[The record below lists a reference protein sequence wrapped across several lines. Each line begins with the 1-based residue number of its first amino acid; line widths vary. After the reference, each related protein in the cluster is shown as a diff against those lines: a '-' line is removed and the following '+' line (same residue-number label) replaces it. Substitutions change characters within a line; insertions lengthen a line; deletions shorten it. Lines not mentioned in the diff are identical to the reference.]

1 MEKTHLEN
9 VQKIT
14 DLMYTNGQICE
25 KISREKIGKVCLKT
39 MIVILRGKEEYY
51 NSLEEFDQKS
61 GITRKELKAMSR
73 GTYIIKDDK
82 EFVMLFE
89 FKINP
94 EEIAK
99 GLNETREDIK
109 QVVRNHK
116 NKLKLAREEERILS
130 K

>member
-1 MEKTHLEN
+1 
-9 VQKIT
+9 
-14 DLMYTNGQICE
+14 
-25 KISREKIGKVCLKT
+25 

-51 NSLEEFDQKS
+51 NSLEEFDDKS

-73 GTYIIKDDK
+73 GAYIIKDDK

-89 FKINP
+89 FKITS

-99 GLNETREDIK
+99 GLNETREDVK
-109 QVVRNHK
+109 QVVRNHR